1 LAGARVKPPKKL
13 SHSSL
18 KELNMELIKLLW
30 RDETGLELS
39 EYAVSAALVVLP
51 IVLAFSDLG
60 DRIAVVMNR
69 VTNFIAP

>member
-1 LAGARVKPPKKL
+1 MKQ
-13 SHSSL
+13 
-18 KELNMELIKLLW
+18 IKLLW

-51 IVLAFSDLG
+51 IVLAFTDLG

-69 VTNFIAP
+69 VTSFIAT